1 MHMSLHSLPQKAG
14 AERLTPA
21 LLRCSCTWGS
31 RGALTALEVEMK
43 WAVIFAGQQGRSWFS
58 VAVMVKVTLSGTGS
72 LGSQAGCC
80 PSCECRQWYVQC
92 VWALAAFTE
101 ASR

>member
-1 MHMSLHSLPQKAG
+1 MSLHSLPQNAG

-43 WAVIFAGQQGRSWFS
+43 FLPVIF
-58 VAVMVKVTLSGTGS
+58 
-72 LGSQAGCC
+72 
-80 PSCECRQWYVQC
+80 
-92 VWALAAFTE
+92 E
-101 ASR
+101 AEAEAEAEG